1 MKQLV
6 KDYFRP
12 SLNWAF
18 FVALAF
24 ASITGFFV
32 LDVRDATF
40 GAGLAGLVLFVAAI
54 DIDRFEIPDLGN
66 LGILVL
72 GLAWTFIG
80 SGLDAYVLGQTVFR
94 IALAAGF
101 LFAIRAAYRLVRHVE
116 GLGLGDVKLAGAA
129 ASWLLWP
136 NLVLAL
142 LIAAGVGLM
151 LVVMRS
157 MLKGEKLEAA
167 TAVPFGAFLAPAIW
181 VAWFTQVETDWLI

>member
-12 SLNWAF
+12 SLSWAF
-18 FVALAF
+18 FTALAL
-24 ASITGFFV
+24 ASIIGFFA

-40 GAGLAGLVLFVAAI
+40 GAALAALVLFVAAI

-66 LGILVL
+66 LGILAL
-72 GLAWTFIG
+72 GLAWTTIG
-80 SGLDAYVLGQTVFR
+80 SGLDAYVLSQTVLR
-94 IALAAGF
+94 IAFAAGF
-101 LFAIRAAYRLVRHVE
+101 LFAIRAAYRLVRRAE
-116 GLGLGDVKLAGAA
+116 GLGLGDIKLAGAG

-142 LIAAGVGLM
+142 LIAAGAAIM
-151 LVVMRS
+151 VVIIRS
-157 MLKGEKLEAA
+157 LLKGEKLEVT
-167 TAVPFGAFLAPAIW
+167 TAIPFGAFLAPAIW